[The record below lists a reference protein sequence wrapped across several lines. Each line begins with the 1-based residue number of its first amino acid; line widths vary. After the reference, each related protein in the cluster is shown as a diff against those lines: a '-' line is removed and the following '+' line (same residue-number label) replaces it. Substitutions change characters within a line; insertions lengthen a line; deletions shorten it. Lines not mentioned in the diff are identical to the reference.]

1 MSTSPHHTSDPAH
14 DVLRDA
20 RAPLNAFFNPKTV
33 AVIGATDKA
42 NSAGRTALWNLVSHP
57 FGGMVFPIN
66 PHRTSVLGIKTYPTA
81 AAVPEPIDLAVIAT
95 PAATVPKIVSECADI
110 GVKGAII
117 LSAGFR
123 ETGPEGTE
131 RENQILA
138 EARRGKLRIIG
149 PNCLG
154 VISPL
159 SGLNASFASPSAV
172 AGGALLSP
180 MPRPGSVA
188 FISQSG
194 ALCTA
199 ILDWSFRQNV
209 GFSAFVSIGSMLDVG
224 WGDLIDFLGDDPRTK
239 SIVVYMESIGDAGA
253 FLSAAREVALT
264 KPIILIKAGRTA
276 AGARAAASH
285 TGALCGSDEVLDAAL
300 RRCGVLRVYHLA
312 HLFYMAELLGKQ
324 PRPRGPRLTVVTNAG
339 GPGVLATDTLIAEGG
354 QLAKLAP
361 ESLDKLKKVLPMAWS
376 HGNPVDILGDATPE
390 RYTAA
395 LQIVAEDANSDGI
408 LLMLTPQAMSEP
420 MHTAELIKKCV
431 AQGLPEKP
439 ILASWMG
446 GDEVQAGANILNQAN
461 IPTFPYPDTAVRL
474 FNYMW
479 QYSCNLDSLYE
490 TPSLPGAD
498 TGNAPD
504 RGAVRRIIEAAR
516 RASRTLLTEFE
527 SKQLIAAYGIPTV
540 ATHAAMTVD
549 EAVSVAEEMGYPVVL
564 KLLSHTITHKSDV
577 GGVQLNLNDAAA
589 VQKAYCRIQREVSE
603 RYSAQDFH
611 GVTVQP
617 MLKLDG
623 YELIVGSS
631 LDSQFG
637 PVLLF
642 GTGGKLVE
650 VFRDQAL
657 GLPPLTTTLAR
668 RMIERT
674 KIYSA
679 LKGIRG
685 QNAIDLDALEKLLVS
700 FSQLV
705 VEQPWIKEIEI
716 NPLLVDSNG
725 MIALDARALLH
736 SADVNWSQ
744 IPKLAIRPYPTQYS
758 SVWTTKK
765 SGKVTIRPIR
775 PEDEPLAVRFHEGLS
790 EESVYLR
797 YAHRFK
803 LSQRIAHDRLS
814 RLCFIDYDREIA
826 LVADYKDPG
835 MGNHEIVG
843 IARLSR
849 RHDGDKA
856 EFSLIITDR
865 FQCQGLGSELLRR
878 LVVVARAE
886 KLGVI
891 FAEIWAINHA
901 MQRIAARLGFQQRR
915 ILDEPMVRVWL
926 DLTKSAQRCPA
937 ARTRETTAADVNH

>member
-1 MSTSPHHTSDPAH
+1 MSTPSSPIADPAH

-20 RAPLNAFFNPKTV
+20 RASLSAFFNPKTV
-33 AVIGATDKA
+33 AVIGATEKP
-42 NSAGRTALWNLVSHP
+42 NSAGRTALWNLISNP
-57 FGGMVFPIN
+57 FGGMVFPVN
-66 PHRTSVLGIKTYPTA
+66 PHRSSVLGIKSYPTA
-81 AAVPEPIDLAVIAT
+81 ATVPEPIDLAVIAT
-95 PAATVPKIVSECADI
+95 PADTVPGIVSECADI

-123 ETGPEGTE
+123 ETGPEGVE
-131 RENQILA
+131 REKQILA

-159 SGLNASFASPSAV
+159 NGLNASFASTPAV
-172 AGGALLSP
+172 GGGALSCP
-180 MPRPGSVA
+180 MPRSGNVA
-188 FISQSG
+188 FVSQSG
-194 ALCTA
+194 ALCAA
-199 ILDWSFRQNV
+199 ILDWSYRQNV

-239 SIVVYMESIGDAGA
+239 SIVVYMESIGDARA
-253 FLSAAREVALT
+253 FVSAAREVALT

-285 TGALCGSDEVLDAAL
+285 TGALCGSDQVLDAAL

-354 QLAKLAP
+354 KLAKLTP
-361 ESLDKLKKVLPMAWS
+361 ESLDKLEKALPMAWS

-390 RYTAA
+390 RYRTA
-395 LQIVAEDANSDGI
+395 LQILAEDGNSDGI
-408 LLMLTPQAMSEP
+408 LVMLTPQAMTEP
-420 MHTAELIKKCV
+420 MRTAELIKTRI
-431 AQGLPEKP
+431 AQGLPNKP

-446 GDEVQAGANILNQAN
+446 GAKVQAGANILNQAN

-490 TPSLPGAD
+490 TPSMPAAGMQ
-498 TGNAPD
+498 NAPD
-504 RGAVRRIIEAAR
+504 RGAVRRIIETAR
-516 RASRTLLTEFE
+516 RAGRTLLTEFE
-527 SKQLIAAYGIPTV
+527 SKEVLAAYGIPTV
-540 ATHAAMTVD
+540 VTCAAQSVD
-549 EAVSVAEEMGYPVVL
+549 EAMGVAEELGYPVVL
-564 KLLSHTITHKSDV
+564 KLLSHTITHKTDV
-577 GGVQLNLNDAAA
+577 GGVQLDLNDAAA
-589 VQKAYCRIQREVSE
+589 VRDAYCRIQRGVSE
-603 RYSAQDFH
+603 RCSAQDFH
-611 GVTVQP
+611 GVSVQP
-617 MLKLDG
+617 MLERDG

-631 LDSQFG
+631 LDAEFG

-668 RMIERT
+668 RMIEQT
-674 KIYSA
+674 KIYRA
-679 LKGIRG
+679 LKGVRG
-685 QNAIDLDALEKLLVS
+685 QQSVDLDALDKLLVN

-705 VEQPWIKEIEI
+705 IEQPWIKEIEI
-716 NPLLVDSNG
+716 NPLLVDGRG
-725 MIALDARALLH
+725 MTALDARAVLH
-736 SADVNWSQ
+736 SADVELDRM
-744 IPKLAIRPYPTQYS
+744 PKLAIRPYPIQYS
-758 SVWTTKK
+758 SSWTTKK
-765 SGKVTIRPIR
+765 GSIVTLRPVR
-775 PEDEPLAVRFHEGLS
+775 PEDEPLAVSFHEGLS

-826 LVADYKDPG
+826 LVADYENPRTG
-835 MGNHEIVG
+835 GHEIVG

-849 RHDGDKA
+849 RHYGNKA
-856 EFSLIITDR
+856 EFSLIIADR
-865 FQCQGLGSELLRR
+865 FQRQGLGTELLRR
-878 LVVVARAE
+878 LVAIARAE
-886 KLGVI
+886 KLCVI
-891 FAEIWAINHA
+891 FAEIRAIDHA

-926 DLTKSAQRCPA
+926 DFDVP
-937 ARTRETTAADVNH
+937 TRRLRADNRTAAADIGN